1 MEKCRYLRKQSKYR
15 ELKEAEKECL
25 QLMKGC
31 YSDKSE
37 QVLDLKRSLGDTLK
51 VLKEYEEAKE
61 VNREIIYTLAIEKGI
76 QHKET
81 LNAKQEEADLLARME
96 QKGEAEKIQ

>member
-1 MEKCRYLRKQSKYR
+1 M
-15 ELKEAEKECL
+15 
-25 QLMKGC
+25 
-31 YSDKSE
+31 
-37 QVLDLKRSLGDTLK
+37 KRSLVDTLK